1 MMIRLHWPLWQKSSG
16 ATRNIVAEKESSLT
30 RLGWREW
37 VDLPELGLTNIKA
50 KVDTGART
58 SALHAFEL
66 RTFEEDGRQRVEF
79 KMHPKQRDQKTVVV
93 CTADIKDERVVRDSG
108 GHKEERYVI
117 ATEVELA
124 NQRWPIEITLTNR
137 DTMLFRML
145 LGRTAMANRIIVD
158 PGKSFLFGRAKQK
171 VTKKK
176 SHG

>member
-1 MMIRLHWPLWQKSSG
+1 MTQEVSTI
-16 ATRNIVAEKESSLT
+16 
-30 RLGWREW
+30 GWREW
-37 VDLPELGLTNIKA
+37 VSLPDLGLPEIKA
-50 KVDTGART
+50 KIDTGART
-58 SALHAFEL
+58 SCLHAFS
-66 RTFEEDGRQRVEF
+66 VEPF
-79 KMHPKQRDQKTVVV
+79 
-93 CTADIKDERVVRDSG
+93 IKDGKQWVRFGIHPHQDDTETEVFSEAEVIDKRMISDSG

-158 PGKSFLFGRAKQK
+158 PGKSFLFGKAKKK

>member
-1 MMIRLHWPLWQKSSG
+1 MTQEVSTI
-16 ATRNIVAEKESSLT
+16 
-30 RLGWREW
+30 GWREW
-37 VDLPELGLTNIKA
+37 VLLPDLGLPEIKA
-50 KVDTGART
+50 KIDTGART
-58 SALHAFEL
+58 SCLHAFS
-66 RTFEEDGRQRVEF
+66 VEPF
-79 KMHPKQRDQKTVVV
+79 
-93 CTADIKDERVVRDSG
+93 IKDGKQWVRFGIHPHQDDTETEVFSEAEVIDKRMISDSG

-145 LGRTAMANRIIVD
+145 LGRTAMASRIIVD
-158 PGKSFLFGRAKQK
+158 PGKSFLFGKAKKK

>member
-1 MMIRLHWPLWQKSSG
+1 MTQEVSTI
-16 ATRNIVAEKESSLT
+16 
-30 RLGWREW
+30 GWREW
-37 VDLPELGLTNIKA
+37 VLLPDLGLPEIKA
-50 KVDTGART
+50 KIDTGART
-58 SALHAFEL
+58 SCLHAFS
-66 RTFEEDGRQRVEF
+66 VEPF
-79 KMHPKQRDQKTVVV
+79 
-93 CTADIKDERVVRDSG
+93 IKDGKQWVRFGIHPHQDDTETEVFCEAEVIDKRMISDSG

-158 PGKSFLFGRAKQK
+158 PGKSFLFGKAKQK